1 MPAPTTDLATL
12 SVGLLLARLV
22 IGPLMAAHG
31 AQKLLGW
38 FGGPGLSGAGQFMTQ
53 LGFRPGRAFAAIA
66 SLTEVVSGLL
76 VTFGFLGPIGPALML
91 SVMITAA
98 VTVHLKNGVFAMQNG
113 IEVPLLYGAVAVGLA
128 LTGFGEYSVD
138 ALLGITVGLPL
149 IGVVLAIGAVGAI
162 GNLTMRRPLSP
173 AAHT

>member
-1 MPAPTTDLATL
+1 
-12 SVGLLLARLV
+12 
-22 IGPLMAAHG
+22 
-31 AQKLLGW
+31 
-38 FGGPGLSGAGQFMTQ
+38 MTQ